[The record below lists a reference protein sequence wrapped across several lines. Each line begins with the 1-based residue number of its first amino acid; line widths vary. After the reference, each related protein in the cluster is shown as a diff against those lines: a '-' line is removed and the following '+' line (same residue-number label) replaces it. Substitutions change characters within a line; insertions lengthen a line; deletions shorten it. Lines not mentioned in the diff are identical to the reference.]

1 MAVVRNSYVARYKA
15 YIRWNRYPVMLHII
29 AYNKCRSHTSAMG
42 MQLKIMRVIN
52 YPFILVATRPFDF
65 KHFVPPDII
74 KIKRP
79 WNKHYIPQSLGV
91 KFFVLKCGLRKYV
104 LQNIFFYNPYRH
116 RLFIILL
123 KLYVLQL
130 YNINFLC

>member
-1 MAVVRNSYVARYKA
+1 
-15 YIRWNRYPVMLHII
+15 
-29 AYNKCRSHTSAMG
+29 MG
-42 MQLKIMRVIN
+42 MQLKIMWVIN
-52 YPFILVATRPFDF
+52 YPFILVATRLFDF

-104 LQNIFFYNPYRH
+104 LQNIFF
-116 RLFIILL
+116 L
-123 KLYVLQL
+123 
-130 YNINFLC
+130 